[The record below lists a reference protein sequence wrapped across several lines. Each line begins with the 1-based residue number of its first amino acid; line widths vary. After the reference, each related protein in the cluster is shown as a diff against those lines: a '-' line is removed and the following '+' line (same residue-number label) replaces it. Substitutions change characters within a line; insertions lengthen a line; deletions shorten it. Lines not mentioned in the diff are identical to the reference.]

1 MIDSSPLS
9 YDQVPYPSLAYVQ
22 SHPDRLATWATL
34 LGQNPKP
41 IDRCR
46 VLELGCASGGNLI
59 PMAYGLPGSE
69 FLGLDISS
77 RQIADARNMVA
88 EMGLSNIAFE
98 CMDILDVSP
107 DLGAFDYVIAHG
119 VYSWVPPEIQD
130 KVLQICKQN
139 LSADGVAYIS
149 YNTYPGWHMMNII
162 RDAMLYHTR
171 DAIDPQARAVKSRS
185 LLDFLVNSVSP
196 DNLAFGNFLQAYANF
211 LRGEIEGME
220 ERGNAFLLHDEL
232 EATNIPVYFHQFMAR
247 AAAQGLQYLIEA
259 DPASVFPGKLAPQ
272 VRQTLQE
279 MARDVLDMEQYI
291 DFVCNRMFRQTL
303 LCHNGVAIERG
314 LTPER
319 LKGLYIASR
328 ARPVSDN
335 LDVDA
340 DGVEQFKSP
349 NGATLSTDHPVSK
362 AAMVYLGQ
370 VWPHAVVFDDLLSV
384 ARTRVTR
391 RDDGDAVALAVNLLK
406 AFGYSTQLLE
416 LHTHMPPLAKDVGE
430 RPLAS
435 RVAISQA
442 RDGSDVTNLWHERVP
457 LNSFTRHL
465 LRRLDGTKDREAL
478 LDELQSMVSAGR
490 LTVKQDGQSVKDARV
505 IRDILAGDLEQ
516 HLYWLARAALLL
528 RAD

>member
-1 MIDSSPLS
+1 MIDPSPLS
-9 YDQVPYPSLAYVQ
+9 YDRVPYPSLSYVQ

-34 LGQNPKP
+34 LGQTPRP

-46 VLELGCASGGNLI
+46 VLELGCAGGGNLI
-59 PMAYGLPGSE
+59 PMAYGLPESE
-69 FLGLDISS
+69 FLGLDVSP
-77 RQIADARNMVA
+77 RQIADAREVA
-88 EMGLSNIAFE
+88 TEIGLSNVAFE

-107 DLGAFDYVIAHG
+107 DLGTFDYVIAHG

-139 LSADGVAYIS
+139 LAADGVAYIS

-171 DAIDPQARAVKSRS
+171 DVIDPQTRAVKSRS
-185 LLDFLVNSVSP
+185 LLDFLVDSVSP

-220 ERGNAFLLHDEL
+220 ERGNACLLHDEL

-279 MARDVLDMEQYI
+279 MAQDVVDMEQYI

-303 LCHNGVAIERG
+303 LCHDSVSVERN
-314 LTPER
+314 LSPER
-319 LKGLYIASR
+319 LRGLYVASR
-328 ARPVSDN
+328 AWPASDN

-349 NGATLSTDHPVSK
+349 NGTALSTDHPVSK

-370 VWPHAVVFDDLLSV
+370 VWPLAVAFDDLLSA
-384 ARTRVTR
+384 ARARATRK
-391 RDDGDAVALAVNLLK
+391 DDEDATVLAVNLLR
-406 AFGYSTQLLE
+406 AFGCSTQLVE
-416 LHTHMPPLAKDVGE
+416 LHTCVPPLAKDAGE

-435 RVAISQA
+435 RVAVSQA
-442 RDGSDVTNLWHERVP
+442 RNGPDVTNLWHERVP
-457 LNSFTRHL
+457 LNPFTRHL
-465 LRRLDGTKDREAL
+465 VRRLDGTRDREAL
-478 LDELQSMVSAGR
+478 LDELQDMVIAGR
-490 LTVKQDGQSVKDARV
+490 LAVKQDDRPVKDAGV

-516 HLYWLARAALLL
+516 HLYWLARAALLVM
-528 RAD
+528 AD